1 MGLVEIR
8 WGQGVFVRS
17 NDLDDV
23 LEQLAPLMLGD
34 ANVGQLYEIR
44 RLLEGAA
51 AGWAAERASDAERA
65 ELGALTDEAEAERAK
80 IATDAELAREMDQR
94 YHNTIAALSHNPVL
108 LRIMVSLLDLLGELR
123 QRSFA
128 IPGRALASLAE
139 HRRVTDAIVA
149 GDAVA
154 ARLRMLEHLENAEA
168 AVRRG
173 L

>member
-17 NDLDDV
+17 TDLDEV
-23 LEQLAPLMLGD
+23 LEQLAPLMLGE
-34 ANVGQLYEIR
+34 ASVGQLYEIR

-51 AGWAAERASDAERA
+51 AGWAAERA
-65 ELGALTDEAEAERAK
+65 GEAERAGLR
-80 IATDAELAREMDQR
+80 ALTEQAEASRDRLTVDAEWARELDRR
-94 YHNTIAALSHNPVL
+94 YHNEIAALSHNPVL

-128 IPGRALASLAE
+128 VPGRALDSLAE
-139 HRRVTDAIVA
+139 HRRIT
-149 GDAVA
+149 DAVA
-154 ARLRMLEHLENAEA
+154 AGDAAAARARMLEHLEKAEA